1 MDSVKHKRRVI
12 PLFACL
18 IIKINDMEEQKGC
31 VEGCPHCKQREEES
45 QAQEEMS
52 LAVLLALVPMLV
64 MTLFSNIGI
73 L

>member
-1 MDSVKHKRRVI
+1 
-12 PLFACL
+12 
-18 IIKINDMEEQKGC
+18 MEEQKGC
-31 VEGCPHCKQREEES
+31 TDGCPHCKQREEES